1 MSRTKYSIWYP
12 FYNYCT
18 SKTFSNEFQ
27 AFREETLKSTYYF
40 HKNWILS
47 KNELGPTL
55 LSLKTF
61 SNECQTFRKETEQI
75 IFSRGIQ
82 QLRGQNCAIFCPPPP
97 CVDIFHTLSVD
108 KNRHL
113 TFDPLPASSCPRLYW
128 MAPTDFHKMHLI
140 IDLLKALLLMCKS
153 DSLLLTFMNTYNK
166 VLFFQS
172 PLFHSC
178 FRQQIFNKNLFVAIQ
193 YLSIK

>member
-1 MSRTKYSIWYP
+1 MPIGKMVLLFILPFGNPKSAKGGHPYLGKLFPFVNWSRTKYSIWYP

-113 TFDPLPASSCPRLYW
+113 TFDPLPPSSCPRSYW
-128 MAPTDFHKMHLI
+128 MTPYSI
-140 IDLLKALLLMCKS
+140 
-153 DSLLLTFMNTYNK
+153 LTFGSSTK
-166 VLFFQS
+166 SKHFCIVCSRFFPS
-172 PLFHSC
+172 KYFSKP
-178 FRQQIFNKNLFVAIQ
+178 
-193 YLSIK
+193 